1 MRRTGKIGA
10 SAWIVRLVCMAALVF
25 VSFAHRPAQT
35 SNIDPAELAAYML
48 PDGSLPDLCV
58 TTVDEDGKTSHHVT
72 PCEFCRIASACALP
86 LPTDLSLAN
95 SPVDRAAAP
104 RADIRPAVVA
114 SIHVRS
120 QPPQGPPSFTA

>member
-1 MRRTGKIGA
+1 MRRTRKIGA
-10 SAWIVRLVCMAALVF
+10 SAWLVRLVCMAALVF

-35 SNIDPAELAAYML
+35 ATIDPLELAAYML

-58 TTVDEDGKTSHHVT
+58 TAIDEDGKSSHHVA
-72 PCEFCRIASACALP
+72 PCEFCRIASTFALP
-86 LPTDLSLAN
+86 LPTELSLAN

-114 SIHVRS
+114 SIHVWS
-120 QPPQGPPSFTA
+120 QPPQGPPSITA

>member
-1 MRRTGKIGA
+1 
-10 SAWIVRLVCMAALVF
+10 MAALVF

-35 SNIDPAELAAYML
+35 TTIDPLELAAYML

-72 PCEFCRIASACALP
+72 PCEFCRIASTCALP
-86 LPTDLSLAN
+86 LPADLSLAN
-95 SPVDRAAAP
+95 SPVDRATAP
-104 RADIRPAVVA
+104 RADTRVAVVA

-120 QPPQGPPSFTA
+120 LPPQGPPSITV